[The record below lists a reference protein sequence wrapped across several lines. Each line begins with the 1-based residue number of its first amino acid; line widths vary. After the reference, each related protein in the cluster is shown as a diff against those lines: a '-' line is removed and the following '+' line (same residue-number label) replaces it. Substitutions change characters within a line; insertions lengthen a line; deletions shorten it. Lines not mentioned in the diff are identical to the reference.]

1 MASERRNRHL
11 YWALALAVMVAA
23 SCISIPR
30 MADVEEDWIRVTV
43 FAEMVLAG
51 FVLRRQG
58 GSPEAADGF
67 LAIVPMVWLGGIL
80 FRMNPAVVNC
90 LIAAG
95 LILAVAV
102 GLVRHSRAAH
112 S

>member
-1 MASERRNRHL
+1 MASDRRNRHL
-11 YWALALAVMVAA
+11 CWALALAVMVVAA
-23 SCISIPR
+23 CINIPR
-30 MADVEEDWIRVTV
+30 IGDVAGDWIRVTV

-51 FVLRRQG
+51 FVLRVRG

-80 FRMNPAVVNC
+80 FRMNPLVVNC

-95 LILAVAV
+95 LILALAV
-102 GLVRHSRAAH
+102 RLARHARAAH
-112 S
+112 P